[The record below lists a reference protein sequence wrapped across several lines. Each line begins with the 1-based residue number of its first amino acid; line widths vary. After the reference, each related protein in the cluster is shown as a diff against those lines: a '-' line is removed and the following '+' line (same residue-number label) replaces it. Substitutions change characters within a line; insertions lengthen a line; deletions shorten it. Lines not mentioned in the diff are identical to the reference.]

1 MSLSNEG
8 DDRKIDL
15 FVKDI
20 YSGAETPHIDLD
32 SSSLAI
38 SLGKLKEDNVD
49 FKYIYFSY
57 SEKDPPPPP
66 YFLLTQQ
73 NLNFL
78 RKADIILSLLHMIAF
93 NIGHVSY
100 LVAKLHK
107 IDRVYFAGNFIR
119 NHDET
124 MDCINYAFD
133 FFAQKDE
140 DRKMAVFLT
149 HDGYL
154 GALGSLLV
162 SQGF

>member
-20 YSGAETPHIDLD
+20 YGGAETPHLDLD

-38 SLGKLKEDNVD
+38 SLGKLKEDNLD
-49 FKYIYFSY
+49 YKFRKNHQKSFKFKY
-57 SEKDPPPPP
+57 
-66 YFLLTQQ
+66 
-73 NLNFL
+73 N
-78 RKADIILSLLHMIAF
+78 RKSDIILSLLHMIAF
-93 NIGHVSY
+93 NIGQVSY

-119 NHDET
+119 NHEET

-140 DRKMAVFLT
+140 DKKMAVFLT

-162 SQGF
+162 SQDNL